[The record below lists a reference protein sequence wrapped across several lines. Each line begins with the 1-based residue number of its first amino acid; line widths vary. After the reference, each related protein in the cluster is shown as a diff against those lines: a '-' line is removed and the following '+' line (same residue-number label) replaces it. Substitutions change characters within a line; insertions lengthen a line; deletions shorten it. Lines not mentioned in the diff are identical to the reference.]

1 MNEERR
7 KHPRRSWEL
16 TVPFSV
22 SGLDNMESRKMF
34 LYGNTIDISATGLC
48 IATHYHLEP
57 GQVLSFGNQRLIAV
71 VKWGEKLDHSY
82 RVGIKFI

>member
-16 TVPFSV
+16 TVPFTV
-22 SGLDNMESRKMF
+22 SGSDNEESGTR
-34 LYGNTIDISATGLC
+34 LLHGNTIDISATGLC
-48 IATHYHLEP
+48 ITTRHPLEP
-57 GQVLSFGNQRLIAV
+57 GQVLSFGDQRLVAV
-71 VKWGEKLDHSY
+71 VKWGEKLDQSY